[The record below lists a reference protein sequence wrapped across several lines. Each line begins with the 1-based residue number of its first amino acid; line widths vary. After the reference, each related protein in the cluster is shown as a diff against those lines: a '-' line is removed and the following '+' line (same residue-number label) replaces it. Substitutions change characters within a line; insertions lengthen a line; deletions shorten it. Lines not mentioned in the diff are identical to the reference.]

1 MLNIVFWNKM
11 FDFFINLFI
20 FLLLVHMGSISKI
33 AFFWSCLCIVCI
45 GLFSS
50 SMVFAQKNDSVKI
63 SFKPKPKVVSRVP
76 SIKGS
81 VQTYRPGNINFSGT
95 SSTIPSANPSKSI
108 KILTVLKLYPNPVVE
123 QLNINLRLEREVNLS
138 VKITDPLGNEIITL
152 MNEKAPAGE
161 QTKTFTLPNKLN
173 TGIYLV
179 RIVAGGD
186 PKVMKISVL

>member
-1 MLNIVFWNKM
+1 
-11 FDFFINLFI
+11 
-20 FLLLVHMGSISKI
+20 MGLTSKI
-33 AFFWSCLCIVCI
+33 AFLWTCICIICI
-45 GLFSS
+45 GVFTSDA
-50 SMVFAQKNDSVKI
+50 VFAQKTDSVKI

-95 SSTIPSANPSKSI
+95 NTPVTGSNPSKST

>member
-1 MLNIVFWNKM
+1 
-11 FDFFINLFI
+11 
-20 FLLLVHMGSISKI
+20 MGLTSKI
-33 AFFWSCLCIVCI
+33 RFFWVFLCMACMGVLTSSIV
-45 GLFSS
+45 L
-50 SMVFAQKNDSVKI
+50 AQKTDTVKV

-76 SIKGS
+76 DIKGS
-81 VQTYRPGNINFSGT
+81 VQAYRPGNISFSGGSSTLST
-95 SSTIPSANPSKSI
+95 SSPSKSI
-108 KILTVLKLYPNPVVE
+108 KILTVLKLYPNPVSE
-123 QLNINLRLEREVNLS
+123 KLNINLRLEREANLS

-161 QTKTFTLPNKLN
+161 QTRTFTLPNKLN